1 MNDISKNV
9 PDAEVKA
16 DDKVES
22 GFNRTVVVASHGSGS
37 AANRTMALNHSG
49 IFDHKSKKAVE
60 DIVGGVDINPYFD
73 WFDSF
78 KLTLTTTDGKP
89 SSIVIDNGSIP
100 HNNYGFTLPTSAT
113 DCYYDATKKMIC
125 RTSDMTEL
133 ISYDNGKISIPF
145 SLDGKGVSY
154 KYVLTTK

>member
-49 IFDHKSKKAVE
+49 IFEHKSKKAVE
-60 DIVGGVDINPYFD
+60 DIVGGVDINPYISLNLD
-73 WFDSF
+73 V
-78 KLTLTTTDGKP
+78 
-89 SSIVIDNGSIP
+89 SS
-100 HNNYGFTLPTSAT
+100 
-113 DCYYDATKKMIC
+113 
-125 RTSDMTEL
+125 EL
-133 ISYDNGKISIPF
+133 ES
-145 SLDGKGVSY
+145 SLDAVESKYAMLTAFAEGVRRA
-154 KYVLTTK
+154 